1 MTSADGTTATRRPIV
16 AGVDGSESSLAALR
30 WAMRQA
36 ELTGAPLEIVSAWEW
51 PVSWGWQAPIPPG
64 YDPADEARRQLDKAI
79 SAVLTPG
86 DAIEARRTVIEG
98 NPAPVLEALSKTA
111 DLIVIGSHGHGEFAG
126 MLLGSVSQ
134 HCITHCHCPVVVIRG
149 TGRRARPDDEAD
161 SSSPSS
167 SSSRDT
173 RVNARSVLERL
184 DEAESMEL
192 LANGG
197 VGRLVF
203 TSRYG
208 PTALPVAYKID
219 GGSLILGTWNP
230 VFDEELRTG
239 IAHADYH
246 VAVEADQID
255 LQAREGW
262 VVLVPGAAHHLDTEA
277 ERAPIIDAGLQ
288 PWVEGV
294 AAHFIRVNPT
304 SVQGARARRA

>member
-1 MTSADGTTATRRPIV
+1 MTSADGTTTTRRPIV

-51 PVSWGWQAPIPPG
+51 PVSWGWQPPIPPG

-86 DAIEARRTVIEG
+86 DATEARRTVIEG

-161 SSSPSS
+161 S
-167 SSSRDT
+167 R
-173 RVNARSVLERL
+173 
-184 DEAESMEL
+184 EL

-219 GGSLILGTWNP
+219 GGSLILGTWNL
-230 VFDEELRTG
+230 VFDE
-239 IAHADYH
+239 
-246 VAVEADQID
+246 
-255 LQAREGW
+255 
-262 VVLVPGAAHHLDTEA
+262 
-277 ERAPIIDAGLQ
+277 
-288 PWVEGV
+288 
-294 AAHFIRVNPT
+294 
-304 SVQGARARRA
+304 

>member
-1 MTSADGTTATRRPIV
+1 MTSADGTTTTRRPIV

-51 PVSWGWQAPIPPG
+51 PVSWGWQPPIPPG

-86 DAIEARRTVIEG
+86 DATEARRTVIEG

-167 SSSRDT
+167 SASRDT

-184 DEAESMEL
+184 NEAESMEL

-230 VFDEELRTG
+230 SSTRSCARVSRTPTTTSPSRPTR
-239 IAHADYH
+239 
-246 VAVEADQID
+246 
-255 LQAREGW
+255 LTCKRARDGSCSCR
-262 VVLVPGAAHHLDTEA
+262 GAAHHLDTEA

-304 SVQGARARRA
+304 SVQRARARRA

>member
-1 MTSADGTTATRRPIV
+1 MTSADGTTTTRRPIV

-149 TGRRARPDDEAD
+149 TGRRAMPDDEAD
-161 SSSPSS
+161 SSS
-167 SSSRDT
+167 SSRDM

-184 DEAESMEL
+184 DEAESM
-192 LANGG
+192 
-197 VGRLVF
+197 
-203 TSRYG
+203 SCS
-208 PTALPVAYKID
+208 PT
-219 GGSLILGTWNP
+219 
-230 VFDEELRTG
+230 
-239 IAHADYH
+239 
-246 VAVEADQID
+246 
-255 LQAREGW
+255 EGW
-262 VVLVPGAAHHLDTEA
+262 GGWSSPAGTGPRRCRSRTRSTEGRSSWA
-277 ERAPIIDAGLQ
+277 RGTPSSTRSCA
-288 PWVEGV
+288 
-294 AAHFIRVNPT
+294 RVSRTPT
-304 SVQGARARRA
+304 TTSPSRLTRLTGKRARDGSCSCGGRHIIWIPRLSARRSSMPGSNRGSKG